1 MLSKC
6 ANPECS
12 TTLHYLREGKVF
24 KMESDATPRNGESPR
39 KGAKSVEHFWLC
51 GPCSESWTLLY
62 DREVGIRVTAK
73 LPLVKHAAAS

>member
-24 KMESDATPRNGESPR
+24 KMERDARLQGDESLR
-39 KGAKSVEHFWLC
+39 KQPKSVEHFWLC
-51 GPCSESWTLLY
+51 GPCSESWTLIY
-62 DREVGIRVTAK
+62 DREFGIRVAAK
-73 LPLVKHAAAS
+73 PPIVKHAAAS